1 MEREHGNSF
10 VAFVLAQSRRHRD
23 TIMKVPFAPGVAERF
38 ARLADESRA
47 KQREIEAGDTVPFEV
62 YRQKYLDPARLDV

>member
-1 MEREHGNSF
+1 
-10 VAFVLAQSRRHRD
+10 
-23 TIMKVPFAPGVAERF
+23 MKVPFAPVVAERF